1 MVRSRQ
7 GSAGRREPGP
17 AAAAARRPAPA
28 GERRRAGPPSRP
40 RQALGVGLGFG
51 LVVAVAAVLRF
62 WALARAPV
70 NPFYD
75 AAVRSMGLSWHNFFF
90 GALEPGGRIAVDKP
104 PIDLWLQVASTKLI
118 GFNTTALLLPEALG
132 GSIAAG
138 LLFVAIRPAFGL
150 AAALIAGLALAVLPI
165 SVVTSRS
172 DTMDSVMMALLVG
185 ALWATVRGLGTRR
198 IRWVLVA
205 AGLVGV
211 AFNVK
216 LSEAL
221 IPLPALGLMW
231 LGVAR
236 GRRRLAAAA
245 GAATALVAVAMVWI
259 VVASL
264 TPARERPYPIGSRN
278 GSIYAAVFVYNG
290 VERLN
295 GTSAQV
301 APVASASPAGPERL
315 FASAHPFYGPRV
327 GVELVAVGVLGLAA
341 LLSALLPRLSPVRR
355 RRRSNWATAK
365 GPRPGAR
372 VPPAPGVARPAQT
385 LRRPD
390 RSRARIPSE
399 APRDEVTEAQAP
411 PSADAR
417 RAPTR
422 PAAPPPPERP
432 PVLAPPT
439 APTRPADPEALTSAS
454 AAGAGTAKPLAAAP
468 RTAGDP
474 EAGLPLPPR
483 RGRRR
488 ARRRPLTHNP
498 ATRSPAFSSP
508 PAPSP
513 APPADDRPR
522 PRPPAPPLPPPVPPT
537 EAPADVRVP
546 VYATRG
552 RVPTDDPVGSPR
564 HPTTAPVDDPALP
577 TGEVPAAPPGSA
589 GAEEIYARR
598 WLVLGLSVW
607 VAIALVLFSG
617 VRDLQ
622 PRYLEAVSPAVA
634 AALGIGIATLLR
646 RARRALAAALVALAL
661 ALYFAFVLSVG
672 SIPSPALTVGGAAAG
687 LALVI
692 LLAGVT
698 RPPGRRRR
706 LFGLVL
712 GLACTT
718 AVLAPPV
725 GVSVDL
731 VDTNATAAG
740 VIGAGDEFAP
750 YIHVHRHGA
759 YYEVASSS
767 VYAVTT
773 LIVKDAQPVL
783 ILNDFHG
790 PVVSLTKL
798 MDLVRLR
805 AVRHIIITHACTS
818 GPHCPPT
825 TRWSLR
831 HAREV
836 VRGGLYE
843 YLLPLVPGTDPCS
856 AVSRTRLR
864 PSCHPPPPLF
874 PAAPAP
880 HRPVAPPAHR
890 PARPGA
896 APSLSDPGLLRAV
909 LAGLDAAR

>member
-7 GSAGRREPGP
+7 GSAGRRAPG
-17 AAAAARRPAPA
+17 AATAARRPVPSEEPRATGRP
-28 GERRRAGPPSRP
+28 RRRRP
-40 RQALGVGLGFG
+40 ALGAGIGFV
-51 LVVAVAAVLRF
+51 LVVAVAAALRF
-62 WALARAPV
+62 WALGRAPV

-104 PIDLWLQVASTKLI
+104 PIDLWLQVASTQLI
-118 GFNTTALLLPEALG
+118 GFNTTALLVPEALG

-138 LLFVAIRPAFGL
+138 LLFLTVRPAFGL
-150 AAALIAGLALAVLPI
+150 PAALISGLALAVLPI

-185 ALWATVRGLGTRR
+185 ALWATVRGLRTGRV
-198 IRWVLVA
+198 RWVLVA
-205 AGLVGV
+205 AALVGV

-231 LGVAR
+231 LGVAG

-245 GAATALVAVAMVWI
+245 GAGATVVAVGMVWI

-264 TPARERPYPIGSRN
+264 TPASQRPYPIGSRN

-301 APVASASPAGPERL
+301 APVASASPAGPGRL
-315 FASAHPFYGPRV
+315 LASAHPFYGPRV
-327 GVELVAVGVLGLAA
+327 GLELVAGGVLGLAV
-341 LLSALLPRLSPVRR
+341 LLAGLLPRLSPGRR
-355 RRRSNWATAK
+355 RRRRPVAAPENAIA
-365 GPRPGAR
+365 PRPDRPAALPAAR
-372 VPPAPGVARPAQT
+372 RAVGTKPAPGRAAVPAPAPARAPDRAVPRPAA
-385 LRRPD
+385 RVRP
-390 RSRARIPSE
+390 
-399 APRDEVTEAQAP
+399 
-411 PSADAR
+411 ADAR
-417 RAPTR
+417 DEGTPAPAPAP
-422 PAAPPPPERP
+422 PAAESPTPGGRAAD
-432 PVLAPPT
+432 VT
-439 APTRPADPEALTSAS
+439 APSPSLR
-454 AAGAGTAKPLAAAP
+454 
-468 RTAGDP
+468 
-474 EAGLPLPPR
+474 PR

-488 ARRRPLTHNP
+488 PRRRPSSRDP
-498 ATRSPAFSSP
+498 ATRSPAQLSIFPGSAGGP
-508 PAPSP
+508 VPLPASP
-513 APPADDRPR
+513 APVPPDRPV
-522 PRPPAPPLPPPVPPT
+522 PQPAAPAPVPPDDAGPPVP
-537 EAPADVRVP
+537 VRP
-546 VYATRG
+546 I
-552 RVPTDDPVGSPR
+552 DK
-564 HPTTAPVDDPALP
+564 
-577 TGEVPAAPPGSA
+577 PAAPPSGDRDV
-589 GAEEIYARR
+589 YARR
-598 WLVLGLSVW
+598 WLVLGLAVW
-607 VAIALVLFSG
+607 LATAVVLFSG

-634 AALGIGIATLLR
+634 AALGISIATLLR
-646 RARRALAAALVALAL
+646 RARRALAAAVLALAL
-661 ALYFAFVLSVG
+661 AGYAAFVL
-672 SIPSPALTVGGAAAG
+672 TVGTVPSAAVTVG
-687 LALVI
+687 LAACGLAAVL
-692 LLAGVT
+692 LLAGAAL
-698 RPPGRRRR
+698 PPGRRRR
-706 LFGLVL
+706 RLALVL
-712 GLACTT
+712 GFACTT
-718 AVLAPPV
+718 ALLAPPA

-740 VIGAGDEFAP
+740 VIGTGDEFAP
-750 YIHVHRHGA
+750 YLHAHRHGA

-790 PVVSLTKL
+790 PVVTLGKL

-805 AVRHIIITHACTS
+805 AVRHIIITHACTT

-864 PSCHPPPPLF
+864 PSCHPPAPLF
-874 PAAPAP
+874 PAAPARR
-880 HRPVAPPAHR
+880 RPAPARAAPPSLADPALLRTVRAGLGVAP
-890 PARPGA
+890 
-896 APSLSDPGLLRAV
+896 
-909 LAGLDAAR
+909 